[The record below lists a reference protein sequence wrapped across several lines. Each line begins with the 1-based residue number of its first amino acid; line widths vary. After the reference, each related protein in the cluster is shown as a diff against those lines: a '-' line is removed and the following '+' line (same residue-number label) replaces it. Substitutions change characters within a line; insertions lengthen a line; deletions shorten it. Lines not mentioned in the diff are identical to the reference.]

1 MGFVLLM
8 VALLI
13 VLIPSMYSIYQ
24 LMETKK
30 KLKDK

>member
-13 VLIPSMYSIYQ
+13 VLIPSIHSIYQ